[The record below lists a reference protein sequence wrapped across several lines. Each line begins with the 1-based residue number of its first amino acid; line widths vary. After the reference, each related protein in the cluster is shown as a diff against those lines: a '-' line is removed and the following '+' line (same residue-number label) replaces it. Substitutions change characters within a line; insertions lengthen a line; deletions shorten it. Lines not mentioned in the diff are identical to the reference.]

1 MNGPRIDCGL
11 DELVSY
17 VGNGNMLAVPKS
29 ECGPAMA
36 ATYALVRRGVRDI
49 HLIAVPTSGLQADIL
64 IGAGCVATVEGSGI
78 TLGEYGQAP
87 CFGRFVRE
95 GQGSLKDSTCP
106 AVYAGLQA
114 AEKGIPFMPIRGL
127 LGSDIFAHRD
137 DYQSI
142 ANPFTADDPIV
153 AVKAIRPDVALL
165 HCPLADRQGNVW
177 IERQGPLRL
186 MAHAAEKTL
195 VTVEAWYESNLLD
208 DPLYGPAT
216 LSSLYITAIAEAKR
230 GAWPLGLPDH
240 YSEDAAHLEDYV
252 RRAATPEGFADYL
265 ERVFAACPSAAE

>member
-1 MNGPRIDCGL
+1 MNGQRLKCGL
-11 DELVSY
+11 DELVSHIED
-17 VGNGNMLAVPKS
+17 GSTLAVPKS

-36 ATYALVRRGVRDI
+36 ATYALVRRGVGNL

-64 IGAGCVATVEGSGI
+64 IGAGCVSSVEGSGI
-78 TLGEYGQAP
+78 TLGEFGQAP

-142 ANPFTADDPIV
+142 ANPFAAADPIV
-153 AVKAIRPDVALL
+153 AIKALRPDVALL
-165 HCPLADRQGNVW
+165 HCPLADPHGNVW
-177 IERQGPLRL
+177 IGRQGPLRL
-186 MAHAAEKTL
+186 MAHAAVKTL
-195 VTVEAWYESNLLD
+195 VTVEAWHESNLLD
-208 DPLYGPAT
+208 DPLYGPAS
-216 LSSLYITAIAEAKR
+216 LSSLYITAIAEAKQ

-240 YSEDAAHLEDYV
+240 YPEDAAHLEDYV
-252 RRAATPEGFADYL
+252 RRAATPQGFADYL
-265 ERVFAACPSAAE
+265 ERTYADRPKAAE